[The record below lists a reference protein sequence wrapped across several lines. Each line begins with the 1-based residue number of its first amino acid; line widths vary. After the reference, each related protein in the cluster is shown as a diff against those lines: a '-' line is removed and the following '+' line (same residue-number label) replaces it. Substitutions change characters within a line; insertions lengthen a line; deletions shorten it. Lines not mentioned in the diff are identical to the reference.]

1 MELALGSLVGRAVSR
16 AMSIGDHG
24 LRKSLGSPSANE
36 WPILWPPDAKS

>member
-24 LRKSLGSPSANE
+24 LRKSLGTLAAEGVGGCVPVQ
-36 WPILWPPDAKS
+36 LVV